1 MVAKRTW
8 RKNLYE
14 NTGFPDNYTDETFLK
29 DLKINIEVPDLTI
42 IKCITGATVVVQEL
56 CAVIL
61 FVLVFVYLFNQWTD
75 PNTIFSYTSSL
86 TFIGFLY
93 YRLAHGHNL
102 KTTVR
107 QDIQTILIYL
117 VFGQIFS
124 PVLHTLTDTISTDTI
139 YTMTAL
145 MMFTHLVFFDYG
157 LTAAIVSNSLS
168 LSAAMFGSICLA
180 SRLAS
185 PYHAFVLMTVAIE
198 VFVLFP
204 VVRAKFK
211 STVLLAFILTLITLY
226 VLYNVSFTMT
236 ILLTLTLIFI
246 SFIFPIV
253 FLRWQKYKNNIYG
266 PWDEAV
272 VDDVDDINQINTK

>member
-1 MVAKRTW
+1 MVAKRAW

-86 TFIGFLY
+86 TFVGFLY

-157 LTAAIVSNSLS
+157 LPAAIVSNSLS

-204 VVRAKFK
+204 VVRVKFN